1 MTNISN
7 SVIYKRLKSGM
18 SLEDA
23 QTLPLFWNRKLTL
36 EKVNE
41 IKKAGLTLNSAAVA
55 LGVTTPTLA
64 GFLKRRNI
72 VWPSKGIYYKAGQKN
87 PDSIRAKCEAA
98 GVSADAVWAHM
109 RRKGL
114 GLQDAIERVQ
124 NNKNRQEKVGKVR
137 FLAYELKKRR
147 LTKQE
152 IIECE
157 KLGLTYID
165 SAKHLKVP
173 YMTLVSRINKMG
185 ITWRGKCSI
194 GGKDEPLF

>member
-1 MTNISN
+1 MTISN
-7 SVIYKRLKSGM
+7 QVIYARLKSGM

-23 QTLPLFWNRKLTL
+23 ETLPLNWRKKLTL
-36 EKVNE
+36 EKVDE
-41 IKKAGLTLNSAAVA
+41 IKKSGLTLNSAAVA
-55 LGVTTPTLA
+55 LGVNTPALV

-72 VWPSKGIYYKAGQKN
+72 EWPSKGIYYKAGQKK

-114 GLQDAIERVQ
+114 GMQDAIECVQ
-124 NNKNRQEKVGKVR
+124 NNKNRQEKVGKVN
-137 FLAYELKKRR
+137 FDAYELKKRR
-147 LTKQE
+147 LTTQE

-157 KLGLTYID
+157 KLGLTYIE

-185 ITWRGKCSI
+185 ITWRGK
-194 GGKDEPLF
+194 GNTFGDKK